1 MHQNPNIVFIL
12 TDHFRPD
19 VLTGPQ
25 ARYTMPELLDIA
37 DRGTLFTNCYSAS
50 PLCQP
55 ARSSLITG
63 LYPSQ
68 HGICGNQA
76 PPVPPWLRKET
87 FMHQL
92 KQAGYYTALI
102 GKHHYLD
109 RAGMHMDVRDDYPT
123 VKEYG
128 FDHVFTVDDDHINLY
143 NNDEYT
149 QYLKETGRF
158 EEFKNVF
165 EERAWECGVNPFPED
180 DTPDGFIGM
189 NAEKFIREYD
199 REKPFYLN
207 LSFIGPHPPYWHP
220 GDLHHDPES
229 MEEPL
234 GTECCEDLY
243 RGEVLYEAKGLTPR
257 ENRAHYMDK
266 CSLIDRR
273 IGRLESALRERGFLE
288 NTIIIFTSDH
298 GDNLGDYGV
307 WDKRFFYEQSV
318 GVPLVI
324 AGPAVPRQERLN
336 GARLC
341 KALVTHL
348 DLYPTMLELAGE
360 GTAEAGLK
368 YRRRVG
374 HNLFRPGR
382 SILSTLGDEYTGGLA
397 GFHDAVYAELATS
410 AMVRTAGWKLV
421 FDPEQGGVT
430 HLYNLTSD
438 HHERENLAGRAGYET
453 TTSRLLEKLLAHK
466 VKSTQYTH
474 QKEEKRMQH
483 IRAGL

>member
-25 ARYTMPELLDIA
+25 GRKTMPGLMEIA

-55 ARSSLITG
+55 ARSSIITG

-68 HGICGNQA
+68 HGICGNQV
-76 PPVPPWLRKET
+76 PPIQPWLRKET
-87 FMHQL
+87 FMNRL
-92 KQAGYYTALI
+92 REAGYYTAMI

-149 QYLKETGRF
+149 QYMKDTGRF
-158 EEFKNVF
+158 EEFKRVF
-165 EERAWECGVNPFPED
+165 EARAWECGVNPFPED

-189 NAEKFIREYD
+189 TGEKFVREYD
-199 REKPFYLN
+199 RKGPFYLN

-220 GDLHHDPES
+220 GDLQHDPEL

-234 GTECCEDLY
+234 GADCPEHLY
-243 RGEVLYEAKGLTPR
+243 RGDVLYEAKGLSTR

-266 CSLIDRR
+266 CSLIDRQ
-273 IGRLESALRERGFLE
+273 IKRLTTALQEREFLE
-288 NTIIIFTSDH
+288 NTVIIFTSDH

-318 GVPLVI
+318 GVPLI
-324 AGPAVPRQERLN
+324 MAGPGIPRQERLN
-336 GARLC
+336 GARLS

-348 DLYPTMLELAGE
+348 DLYPTMLDLARVGRD
-360 GTAEAGLK
+360 AADCSS
-368 YRRRVG
+368 RVG

-382 SILSTLGDEYTGGLA
+382 SLLATLADEYGGGPA
-397 GFHDAVYAELATS
+397 GFHDAVFAELATS
-410 AMVRTAGWKLV
+410 VMVRTAGWKLV

-430 HLYNLTSD
+430 HLYNLTVD
-438 HHERENLAGRAGYET
+438 HHESENLAGRAGYEAIT
-453 TTSRLLEKLLAHK
+453 ARLMEKLLAHK
-466 VKSTQYTH
+466 ITSTQYTH
-474 QKEEKRMQH
+474 QKEEKRLQH